1 MTKPT
6 FAELLAAKKASLA
19 ASLSTL
25 PTVDESTLTTV
36 DEPKPESKPDSKP
49 VSFLDK
55 LKQAKA
61 QPEAQ
66 PEVEA
71 KPETKPEAAELVAIP
86 KVTISADVIAL
97 SNKTIQASQAAPNAE
112 AEASLDLIKARITE
126 LQNMNGLDL
135 SLAMDGLKTLILAN
149 PSACSQLLPED
160 VGDMVS
166 ALRRMTGNS
175 KAAAQAAPTKGRKAK
190 APAMLDADDL
200 SALIAGL

>member
-19 ASLSTL
+19 ATLPTL
-25 PTVDESTLTTV
+25 PTVDESTLV
-36 DEPKPESKPDSKP
+36 EPKPEPKPDKP
-49 VSFLDK
+49 TNPFLAK
-55 LKQAKA
+55 LAAKA
-61 QPEAQ
+61 QPAPAVE
-66 PEVEA
+66 PE
-71 KPETKPEAAELVAIP
+71 PEPAPELAVIP

-97 SNKTIQASQAAPNAE
+97 SNKTIQAGQAAPNAE

>member
-19 ASLSTL
+19 ATLPTAPTL
-25 PTVDESTLTTV
+25 PTVNESTL

-61 QPEAQ
+61 APAVEPELA
-66 PEVEA
+66 V
-71 KPETKPEAAELVAIP
+71 IP
-86 KVTISADVIAL
+86 KVTISADVIRL
-97 SNKTIQASQAAPNAE
+97 SNATIQAGQAAPNAE

-175 KAAAQAAPTKGRKAK
+175 KAAAQAAPTKGRKAN

>member
-19 ASLSTL
+19 ATLPTL
-25 PTVDESTLTTV
+25 PTVDESTL
-36 DEPKPESKPDSKP
+36 DEPKPEPKPDKP
-49 VSFLDK
+49 TNPFLAK
-55 LKQAKA
+55 LAAKA
-61 QPEAQ
+61 QPAPAVE
-66 PEVEA
+66 PE
-71 KPETKPEAAELVAIP
+71 PEPEPELAVIP

-97 SNKTIQASQAAPNAE
+97 SNATIQAGQAAPNAE

-190 APAMLDADDL
+190 APAMLDAADL
-200 SALIAGL
+200 SALLEGL

>member
-19 ASLSTL
+19 ATLPTAPTL
-25 PTVDESTLTTV
+25 PTVDESTL
-36 DEPKPESKPDSKP
+36 DESKPEPKPDSKP

-61 QPEAQ
+61 APAVEPELA
-66 PEVEA
+66 V
-71 KPETKPEAAELVAIP
+71 IP
-86 KVTISADVIAL
+86 KVTISADVIRL
-97 SNKTIQASQAAPNAE
+97 SNATIQAGQAAPNAE

-175 KAAAQAAPTKGRKAK
+175 KAAAQAAPTKGRKAN

>member
-19 ASLSTL
+19 ATLPTAPTL
-25 PTVDESTLTTV
+25 PTVDESTL

-61 QPEAQ
+61 APAVEPELA
-66 PEVEA
+66 V
-71 KPETKPEAAELVAIP
+71 IP
-86 KVTISADVIAL
+86 KVTISADVIRL
-97 SNKTIQASQAAPNAE
+97 SNATIQAGQAAPNAE

-175 KAAAQAAPTKGRKAK
+175 KAAAQAAPTKGRKAN

>member
-19 ASLSTL
+19 ATLPTL
-25 PTVDESTLTTV
+25 PTVDESTL
-36 DEPKPESKPDSKP
+36 DEPKPEPKPT
-49 VSFLDK
+49 SFLDK

-61 QPEAQ
+61 APAVEPE
-66 PEVEA
+66 PE
-71 KPETKPEAAELVAIP
+71 PEPELVAIP
-86 KVTISADVIAL
+86 KVAISADVIRL
-97 SNKTIQASQAAPNAE
+97 SNATIQAGQAAPNAE

-190 APAMLDADDL
+190 VTAMLDADDL

>member
-19 ASLSTL
+19 AALPTL
-25 PTVDESTLTTV
+25 PTVDESTLPASAPASAT
-36 DEPKPESKPDSKP
+36 
-49 VSFLDK
+49 SFLDK

-66 PEVEA
+66 PEVE
-71 KPETKPEAAELVAIP
+71 TKPEPEPEPELAVIP
-86 KVTISADVIAL
+86 KVSISADVIRL
-97 SNKTIQASQAAPNAE
+97 SNATIQAGQAAPNAE

-190 APAMLDADDL
+190 ATAMLDADDL

>member
-19 ASLSTL
+19 ATL
-25 PTVDESTLTTV
+25 PTAPTLPAV
-36 DEPKPESKPDSKP
+36 DEPKPETKPDSKP

-61 QPEAQ
+61 APAVEPE
-66 PEVEA
+66 PE
-71 KPETKPEAAELVAIP
+71 PEPELAVIP
-86 KVTISADVIAL
+86 KVTISADVIRL
-97 SNKTIQASQAAPNAE
+97 SNATIQAGQAAPNAE

-190 APAMLDADDL
+190 ATAMLDADDL

>member
-19 ASLSTL
+19 ATL
-25 PTVDESTLTTV
+25 PTAPTLPAVDV
-36 DEPKPESKPDSKP
+36 PKPETKPDSKP

-61 QPEAQ
+61 APAVEPE
-66 PEVEA
+66 PE
-71 KPETKPEAAELVAIP
+71 PEPELAVIP
-86 KVTISADVIAL
+86 KVTISADVIRL
-97 SNKTIQASQAAPNAE
+97 SNATIQAGQAAPNAE

-190 APAMLDADDL
+190 ATAMLDADDL

>member
-19 ASLSTL
+19 ATLPTAPTLSTL
-25 PTVDESTLTTV
+25 

-61 QPEAQ
+61 APAVEPELA
-66 PEVEA
+66 V
-71 KPETKPEAAELVAIP
+71 IP
-86 KVTISADVIAL
+86 KVTISADVIRL
-97 SNKTIQASQAAPNAE
+97 SNATIQAGQAAPNAE

-175 KAAAQAAPTKGRKAK
+175 KAAAQAAPTKGRKAN

>member
-19 ASLSTL
+19 ATLPTAPTL
-25 PTVDESTLTTV
+25 PTVDESTL

-61 QPEAQ
+61 APAVEPELA
-66 PEVEA
+66 V
-71 KPETKPEAAELVAIP
+71 IP
-86 KVTISADVIAL
+86 KVTISADVIRL
-97 SNKTIQASQAAPNAE
+97 SNATIQAGQAAPNAE
-112 AEASLDLIKARITE
+112 AEASLDLIKARISE

-190 APAMLDADDL
+190 VTEMLDADDL

>member
-19 ASLSTL
+19 ATLPTAPTL
-25 PTVDESTLTTV
+25 PTVDESTL
-36 DEPKPESKPDSKP
+36 DEPKPETKPDSKP

-61 QPEAQ
+61 APAVEPE
-66 PEVEA
+66 PE
-71 KPETKPEAAELVAIP
+71 PELAVIP
-86 KVTISADVIAL
+86 KVTISADVIRL
-97 SNKTIQASQAAPNAE
+97 SNATIQAGQAAPNAE
-112 AEASLDLIKARITE
+112 AEASLDLIKARISE

>member
-19 ASLSTL
+19 ATLPTAPTL
-25 PTVDESTLTTV
+25 PTVDESTL

-61 QPEAQ
+61 APAVEPELA
-66 PEVEA
+66 V
-71 KPETKPEAAELVAIP
+71 IP
-86 KVTISADVIAL
+86 KVTISADVIRL
-97 SNKTIQASQAAPNAE
+97 SNATIQAGQAAPNAE
-112 AEASLDLIKARITE
+112 AEASLDLIKARISE

-135 SLAMDGLKTLILAN
+135 SLAMDGLKILILAN

-190 APAMLDADDL
+190 VTEMLDADDL

>member
-19 ASLSTL
+19 ATLPTL
-25 PTVDESTLTTV
+25 PTVDESTL
-36 DEPKPESKPDSKP
+36 DEPKPESKPT
-49 VSFLDK
+49 SFLDK

-61 QPEAQ
+61 QS
-66 PEVEA
+66 EVEVEVET
-71 KPETKPEAAELVAIP
+71 KPETKPEAEGLAVIP

-97 SNKTIQASQAAPNAE
+97 SNKTIQAGQASPSAE
-112 AEASLDLIKARITE
+112 AEASLDLIKARIAE